1 MVRGGLRGTRGNM
14 RGGIRGPFK
23 KAFVPRH
30 PFDSTLAEMAFPKVA
45 TIPDDS
51 ALTNVCMIGNNLFC
65 IFLKKKTKQM
75 C

>member
-1 MVRGGLRGTRGNM
+1 MVRGGLRGTRGSM

-51 ALTNVCMIGNNLFC
+51 ALTNVWKYFVFFSMLPYNL
-65 IFLKKKTKQM
+65 
-75 C
+75 